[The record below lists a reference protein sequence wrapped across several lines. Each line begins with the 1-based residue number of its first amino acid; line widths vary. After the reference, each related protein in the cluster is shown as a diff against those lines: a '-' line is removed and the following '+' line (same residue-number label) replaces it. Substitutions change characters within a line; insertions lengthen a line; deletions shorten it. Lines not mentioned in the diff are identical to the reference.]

1 MSKLSK
7 YALALLGTVAIVL
20 LVWYFGKIVTYIL
33 ISAVLAI
40 IGKPLV
46 KILTK
51 IHWHNRS
58 FPRWAA
64 ALATLIAI
72 WGVAI
77 LFVSL
82 FFPLV
87 FNKVSDLASL
97 DIKNI
102 LESSFYEPIQSLEN
116 WLREFFSIREDFSLI
131 DGFAQEIGNLFQIDR
146 LNEAIKSIVTVIGNT
161 LIALFCITFITFFF
175 LKEENLFQNMVVG
188 LFPKKYEHNVIHAL
202 SSVTKLLT
210 RYFTGIIAESTA
222 IMLLLSGIFLI
233 WGFNAETA
241 FFMGVIMGILN
252 VIPYVGPL
260 SGAIICA
267 IVGLVTPL
275 EGTSIVQMIFI
286 IGGTIASVKLA
297 DDFILQPLLYSQRVY
312 AHPLEIFL
320 VLLMAGS
327 IGQSLGGIQG
337 TLLAMLLAI
346 PAYTVLRVFAKEFFF
361 NFGLVQ
367 QLTEKI

>member
-1 MSKLSK
+1 
-7 YALALLGTVAIVL
+7 
-20 LVWYFGKIVTYIL
+20 
-33 ISAVLAI
+33 
-40 IGKPLV
+40 
-46 KILTK
+46 
-51 IHWHNRS
+51 
-58 FPRWAA
+58 
-64 ALATLIAI
+64 
-72 WGVAI
+72 
-77 LFVSL
+77 
-82 FFPLV
+82 
-87 FNKVSDLASL
+87 
-97 DIKNI
+97 
-102 LESSFYEPIQSLEN
+102 
-116 WLREFFSIREDFSLI
+116 
-131 DGFAQEIGNLFQIDR
+131 
-146 LNEAIKSIVTVIGNT
+146 
-161 LIALFCITFITFFF
+161 
-175 LKEENLFQNMVVG
+175 
-188 LFPKKYEHNVIHAL
+188 
-202 SSVTKLLT
+202 
-210 RYFTGIIAESTA
+210 
-222 IMLLLSGIFLI
+222 MLLLSGIFLI

-275 EGTSIVQMIFI
+275 EGTSIAQMIFI

-361 NFGLVQ
+361 NFRLVQ

>member
-7 YALALLGTVAIVL
+7 YILAALGTIAIGL
-20 LVWYFGKIVTYIL
+20 LVWYFGRIVAYIL

-46 KILTK
+46 KALSK
-51 IHWHNRS
+51 IRWGNRQ

-64 ALATLIAI
+64 ALTTLVAI
-72 WGVAI
+72 WALAA
-77 LFVSL
+77 LFVAL

-87 FNKVSDLASL
+87 FNKISDLASL
-97 DIKNI
+97 DVRQI

-131 DGFAQEIGNLFQIDR
+131 DGFAQSIGNLFQADK

-161 LIALFCITFITFFF
+161 FIALFSVTFITFFF
-175 LKEENLFQNMVVG
+175 LKEENLFQNMITG
-188 LFPKKYEHNVIHAL
+188 LFPKKYEHNVEHAL
-202 SSVTKLLT
+202 GSVTKLLT
-210 RYFTGIIAESTA
+210 RYFTGLIAEST
-222 IMLLLSGIFLI
+222 ILMLVLSGVFLI
-233 WGFNAETA
+233 WGFNVQTA
-241 FFMGVIMGILN
+241 FFMGIVMGILN

-260 SGAIICA
+260 CGAIICI

-275 EGTSIVQMIFI
+275 GDANLGEMILI
-286 IGGTIASVKLA
+286 IGGTIAGIKLA
-297 DDFILQPLLYSQRVY
+297 DDFVLQPLLYSQRVY

-320 VLLMAGS
+320 VLLIAGS

-361 NFGLVQ
+361 NFRLVQ